1 MALTLAYKE
10 FGVGSPIV
18 ILHGLFGSGRNWQ
31 AIAKR
36 LAENYHVYT
45 LDLRNHGASPWADTM
60 SYHDMAEDVAAFIE
74 THALAPT
81 TVLGHSMGGK
91 VAMVLALSQPALLRR
106 VVVADIA
113 PVTYAHSFLPY
124 VQAMQDLDLAGIARR
139 GEADAALRERVSDA
153 TTRMLLLQN
162 LVLHDR
168 RFDWRIN
175 LPALAGA
182 AGELLGFP
190 EFNGARYEG
199 RALFVHGERSAY
211 VAPAYHAVIRQ
222 LFPRAEIVAIADA
235 GHWLHV
241 DQPARFLETVQGFFR
256 SDGG

>member
-10 FGVGSPIV
+10 FGAGSPIV
-18 ILHGLFGSGRNWQ
+18 ILHGLFGSARNWQ

-36 LAENYHVYT
+36 LAAHHHVYT
-45 LDLRNHGASPWADTM
+45 LDLRNHGTSPWGDSM
-60 SYHDMAEDVAAFIE
+60 SYHDMAEDVAEFVE
-74 THALAPT
+74 THALAPA

-91 VAMVLALSQPALLRR
+91 VAMALALSQPALVRR
-106 VVVADIA
+106 LVVADIA

-124 VQAMQDLDLAGIARR
+124 VQAMQDLNLAGIARR
-139 GEADAALRERVSDA
+139 DEADAALSEQVPDA

-162 LVLHDR
+162 LILHDR
-168 RFDWRIN
+168 HFDWRIN

-182 AGELLGFP
+182 ASELLGFP
-190 EFNGARYEG
+190 QFSNEGYQG

-211 VAPAYHAVIRQ
+211 VTPAHYTVIRK
-222 LFPRAEIVAIADA
+222 LFPRAEIVAIAEA

-241 DQPARFLETVQGFFR
+241 DQPVRFLETVQDFFR
-256 SDGG
+256 SDRS

>member
-10 FGVGSPIV
+10 FGAGSPIV
-18 ILHGLFGSGRNWQ
+18 VLHGLFGSARNWQ

-36 LAENYHVYT
+36 LATHHHVYT

-60 SYHDMAEDVAAFIE
+60 SYREMAEDVATFVEA
-74 THALAPT
+74 HGLVSA

-91 VAMVLALSQPALLRR
+91 VAMALALSRPTLVTRL
-106 VVVADIA
+106 VVADIA

-124 VQAMQDLDLAGIARR
+124 VQAMQDLNLGSIARR
-139 GEADAALRERVSDA
+139 DEADAALSERIPDA

-162 LVLHDR
+162 LVLHDQH
-168 RFDWRIN
+168 FDWRVN
-175 LPALAGA
+175 LPALANTA
-182 AGELLGFP
+182 SELLGFP
-190 EFNGARYEG
+190 PFGSARYQG

-211 VAPAYHAVIRQ
+211 VEPACHAVIRQ
-222 LFPRAEIVAIADA
+222 LFPRAEIVAIAEA

-241 DQPARFLETVQGFFR
+241 DQPARFLDTVQGFFR
-256 SDGG
+256 NDRS

>member
-10 FGVGSPIV
+10 FGAGPPIV
-18 ILHGLFGSGRNWQ
+18 VLHGLFGSARNRQ
-31 AIAKR
+31 AMAKR
-36 LAENYHVYT
+36 LAAHARVYT
-45 LDLRNHGASPWADTM
+45 LDLRNHGASPWADSM
-60 SYHDMAEDVAAFIE
+60 SYRDMAEDIAVFVE
-74 THALAPT
+74 KHALAPT

-91 VAMVLALSQPALLRR
+91 VAMALALSQPALVRR
-106 VVVADIA
+106 LVVADIA

-124 VQAMQDLDLAGIARR
+124 VQAMQDLNLATIARR
-139 GEADAALRERVSDA
+139 DQADATLSERVPDA

-168 RFDWRIN
+168 HFDWRIN

-182 AGELLGFP
+182 ASELLGFP
-190 EFNGARYEG
+190 DFSGARYEG

-211 VAPAYHAVIRQ
+211 VAPAHHAMIRH
-222 LFPRAEIVAIADA
+222 LFPRAEIVAIAQA

-241 DQPARFLETVQGFFR
+241 DQPARFLETVQAFFR
-256 SDGG
+256 SDGS